1 MPESLVYKLNVT
13 YFDQTEDIQKLD
25 QYMTA
30 YSGKD
35 VTVASTGDKAYTVT
49 GHVPEKSL
57 LVFNPVSVIAGISNL
72 SKVKVTIGGE
82 TKETADAGKD
92 GDAFMEFV
100 ASRIPYET
108 NFESVVSTWEI
119 VAGKVTAVYTITFAT
134 NYDQQAVVSE
144 ILDNYYKDGFDNDE
158 IQIINNNADG
168 ISWIELKLKK
178 APAEL
183 TDQLGW
189 VDMVKSIPYLAT
201 VEFSVDGATHR
212 CVITDMNDPE
222 QLAQL
227 KSTMIAAFPVDDS
240 IARKIGNIFY
250 KFTNTGDNESHQS
263 IVATMFFV
271 ESLVPHVTG

>member
-49 GHVPEKSL
+49 GHVPEKTL
-57 LVFNPVSVIAGISNL
+57 LLFNPVSAIMGISNL
-72 SKVKVTIGGE
+72 SMVKVTIGAE
-82 TKETADAGKD
+82 TYETADISKD
-92 GDAFMEFV
+92 GPALMEFV
-100 ASRIPYET
+100 ASKIPYET
-108 NFESVVSTWEI
+108 NFESAVSTWEI
-119 VAGKVTAVYTITFAT
+119 VAGKVTALYTITFAT
-134 NYDQQAVVSE
+134 DYDQQAVVSE

-158 IQIINNNADG
+158 IQIINNSADG

-178 APAEL
+178 IPTEL

-201 VEFSVDGATHR
+201 VEFSVDGAAHR
-212 CVITDMNDPE
+212 CVVTDMNDPE

-227 KSTMIAAFPVDDS
+227 KSTMVAAFPVDDS
-240 IARKIGNIFY
+240 VAPKTGNIFY
-250 KFTNTGDNESHQS
+250 RFTNTGDNESHQS

-271 ESLVPHVTG
+271 ESLIPHVAG